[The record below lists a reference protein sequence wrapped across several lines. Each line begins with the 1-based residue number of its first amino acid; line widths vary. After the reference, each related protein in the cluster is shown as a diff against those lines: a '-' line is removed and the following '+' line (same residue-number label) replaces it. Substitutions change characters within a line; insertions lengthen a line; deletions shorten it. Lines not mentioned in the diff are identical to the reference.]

1 MRNPQF
7 YVSGKRPIGRYWLLR
22 RVDRFYA
29 HGDSGSVVCC
39 GVVCSSFSLCRRSL
53 VRMTHQ
59 TYITLPNR
67 RVECCSMCCG
77 VVCRWSRLWI
87 GSLVSNCDRP
97 KIICAF
103 YVLLRLGTCR
113 HPKFL
118 AGSYVWQWVIS
129 SRSHEDVCDLG
140 KSQSH

>member
-22 RVDRFYA
+22 PVDRFMLMVTAARWCAAGLCAVPLVYA
-29 HGDSGSVVCC
+29 EGHSYGW
-39 GVVCSSFSLCRRSL
+39 R
-53 VRMTHQ
+53 TQ
-59 TYITLPNR
+59 TYSTLPNR
-67 RVECCSMCCG
+67 RVECCSMLCCG

-97 KIICAF
+97 KMMCAF

-129 SRSHEDVCDLG
+129 SRSHEDVNPRAIRQL
-140 KSQSH
+140 